1 MNKTRNKKFSLDDT
15 WTSLRAFQDVQRRH
29 LRDEIAHAK
38 ELFPLLMKQRN
49 GGKWTAEERK
59 LLKHSLASL
68 SPYLVFLLM
77 PGGFLLLPVVAWWM
91 DHRRK
96 KRTQDL

>member
-1 MNKTRNKKFSLDDT
+1 MDKKPKKKFSLENT
-15 WTSLRAFQDVQRRH
+15 WTNLRAFQDVQRRH
-29 LRDEIAHAK
+29 LHEEIDNAK

-49 GGKWTAEERK
+49 GGKWTPEERK
-59 LLKHSLASL
+59 LLKHSLAGL

-96 KRTQDL
+96 SHHEDR

>member
-29 LRDEIAHAK
+29 LHDEIVHAK

-49 GGKWTAEERK
+49 GEKWTAEERK
-59 LLKHSLASL
+59 LLRHSLASL